1 MPFKPNDSNI
11 NKSGRPK
18 GSLNNATK
26 IKQQIQSMLADLIHN
41 ELSTDK
47 LLNTL
52 DKASPTAKLNLTRAS
67 HQLGVSR
74 ADVFRL
80 ALQDYLE
87 RLDIDYLKADEI
99 IDINQL
105 KIEL

>member
-1 MPFKPNDSNI
+1 MS
-11 NKSGRPK
+11 
-18 GSLNNATK
+18 SLNTDKNYQKGVKGFTK
-26 IKQQIQSMLADLIHN
+26 IEPTRLRAKKLLFCQ
-41 ELSTDK
+41 TDK
-47 LLNTL
+47 ETE
-52 DKASPTAKLNLTRAS
+52 NLTRAS
-67 HQLGVSR
+67 YQLGVSR
-74 ADVFRL
+74 ADVIRL

>member
-1 MPFKPNDSNI
+1 MS
-11 NKSGRPK
+11 
-18 GSLNNATK
+18 SLNTDKNYQKGVKGFTK
-26 IKQQIQSMLADLIHN
+26 IEPNRLRLKRLHFLQ
-41 ELSTDK
+41 TDK
-47 LLNTL
+47 E
-52 DKASPTAKLNLTRAS
+52 SENLIRAS
-67 HQLGVSR
+67 HQLGVSK
-74 ADVFRL
+74 ADVIRL